1 MSEESTVT
9 LIGMILSA
17 GVLAPGIGWLNRR
30 LGDGEAKPAP
40 VTTADA
46 DAVHAHQSQQLVLAS
61 LNAMGAALASTQG
74 DLEDTRGDLAQEQ
87 ERTSG
92 LERTVESLRRSQGQ
106 DGALI
111 RTLTAWARDMYTRWP
126 ALRLSET
133 PPPLSDTI
141 NQPPG
146 SPGASS

>member
-1 MSEESTVT
+1 MSEESIVT

-74 DLEDTRGDLAQEQ
+74 DLEDTRGVI
-87 ERTSG
+87 S
-92 LERTVESLRRSQGQ
+92 RRSRS
-106 DGALI
+106 A
-111 RTLTAWARDMYTRWP
+111 
-126 ALRLSET
+126 
-133 PPPLSDTI
+133 PP
-141 NQPPG
+141 
-146 SPGASS
+146 ASSAPWNPCGDPRGRTAR